1 MNSDATPTLPLYL
14 RVLWRRKWALLVPV
28 LLATVAA
35 YGLARSERPVYE
47 AHTDLLFRALE
58 SSGGVPSQPAD
69 IPTEQRIATSPAV
82 AEGAARNLGDG
93 TPAEAIL
100 GQVGALQVDQLA
112 ILRITA
118 RGPSAENAR
127 QVVSAVSAAYLDFR
141 RKRDAQNAGAI
152 TAAVQ
157 RQTRTLSDELEQL
170 DREIT
175 QRLLTSGGA
184 RGDADATPGTG
195 TDAPEADD
203 SQLQALRARRDT
215 LLGQLAVNQGR
226 LDQLN
231 LQAVT
236 QGAEV
241 TVIVPTT
248 SSEVPVEPRP
258 KRAAAIGG
266 LLGLLIGFGLVLVRE
281 QLNRGVRNVDELEQA
296 VGASVRSTIPR
307 VPSWRRRKE
316 ARLIMMEDALSPTAE
331 AYRILQ
337 SSLAFL
343 EVGTSAKVLLLTSAT
358 PGEGKSTTAAN
369 LAIAFAEAG
378 SRTVLV
384 DADLRHPRLHK
395 FFKVDNRSG
404 LSDILTG
411 RATFDQIVKAGGWHQ
426 SESGLALLTAGRPLG
441 HTTKALNSP
450 ALTALLGRLRQ
461 ADVVILDAPPTL
473 PVADTALLATHADAV
488 LVVANPSVSSR
499 SALEQL
505 GRRLPS
511 LGAKVLGIVLN
522 APEPNRMPTEAY
534 TYRYAYAAAD
544 PGRVQP
550 SRATRSRRRRTPQSS
565 GGWH

>member
-1 MNSDATPTLPLYL
+1 MNADATPTLPLYL

-100 GQVGALQVDQLA
+100 AQVGALQVDQLA

-118 RGPSAENAR
+118 RGQSAENAR

-141 RKRDAQNAGAI
+141 RKRDAENAGAI

-157 RQTRTLSDELEQL
+157 RQTSDLSDELERL
-170 DREIT
+170 DEEIT
-175 QRLLTSGGA
+175 RLQPAGG
-184 RGDADATPGTG
+184 DTTATPGTG
-195 TDAPEADD
+195 AGTAASDNG
-203 SQLQALRARRDT
+203 QLQALRARRDT

-231 LQAVT
+231 LQTLT
-236 QGAEV
+236 QGTEV

-248 SSEVPVEPRP
+248 SSDVPVEPRP

-307 VPSWRRRKE
+307 VASWRRQKE

-395 FFKVDNRSG
+395 FFKVDNRNG
-404 LSDILTG
+404 LSDILSG

-426 SESGLALLTAGRPLG
+426 SDSGLALLTAGRPLS

-450 ALTALLGRLRQ
+450 ALPALLARLQQ

-473 PVADTALLATHADAV
+473 PVADTALLAAHTDAV
-488 LVVANPSVSSR
+488 LVVANPGVSSR
-499 SALEQL
+499 PALEQL

-522 APEPNRMPTEAY
+522 APEPNRMPAEAY
-534 TYRYAYAAAD
+534 TYHYTYEAAD
-544 PGRVQP
+544 ADRVRP
-550 SRATRSRRRRTPQSS
+550 SRAQRSRRRRTSQSS
-565 GGWH
+565 GGWR

>member
-1 MNSDATPTLPLYL
+1 MNTDATPTLPLYL
-14 RVLWRRKWALLVPV
+14 RVLWRHKWALLVPV
-28 LLATVAA
+28 LLATAAA
-35 YGLARSERPVYE
+35 YGLAKSERPVYE
-47 AHTDLLFRALE
+47 AHTDLLFRTLE
-58 SSGGVPSQPAD
+58 SSGGVPSQPTD

-100 GQVGALQVDQLA
+100 GQVGALQVEQLA

-118 RGPSAENAR
+118 RGPSADHAR

-141 RKRDAQNAGAI
+141 RKHDAQNAGAI

-157 RQTRTLSDELEQL
+157 RQTRALSDELERL
-170 DREIT
+170 DQEIT
-175 QRLLTSGGA
+175 QRQLSSRDGAGA
-184 RGDADATPGTG
+184 RAVTPGAR
-195 TDAPEADD
+195 TDAIETDD

-215 LLGQLAVNQGR
+215 LLGLIAMNQGR

-236 QGAEV
+236 QGTEV

-248 SSEVPVEPRP
+248 SSEIPVEPRP

-281 QLNRGVRNVDELEQA
+281 QLNRGVRSVDELEQA

-307 VPSWRRRKE
+307 VPSWRRCKD

-343 EVGTSAKVLLLTSAT
+343 EVGTSVKVLLLTSAT

-378 SRTVLV
+378 SRTALV

-395 FFKVDNRSG
+395 FFKVDNRHG

-411 RATFDQIVKAGGWHQ
+411 RATFDQVAKAGGWHQ
-426 SESGLALLTAGRPLG
+426 SDSGLSLLTAGRPLG
-441 HTTKALNSP
+441 HTTKALSSP
-450 ALTALLGRLRQ
+450 ALAALLGRLRQ

-488 LVVANPSVSSR
+488 LVIANPSVSSR
-499 SALEQL
+499 PALEQL

-511 LGAKVLGIVLN
+511 LGAKVLGIVIN
-522 APEPNRMPTEAY
+522 APEPNRMPSEAY
-534 TYRYAYAAAD
+534 TYHYAYSAAD
-544 PGRVQP
+544 PDRVRP
-550 SRATRSRRRRTPQSS
+550 SRAQRSRRRRTSQSS
-565 GGWH
+565 GGWR

>member
-1 MNSDATPTLPLYL
+1 MNSDTTPTLPLYL
-14 RVLWRRKWALLVPV
+14 RALWRRKWALLVPV

-35 YGLARSERPVYE
+35 YGLAKSERPVYE

-82 AEGAARNLGDG
+82 AEGAARNLADG

-100 GQVGALQVDQLA
+100 AQVGALQVDQLA

-118 RGPSAENAR
+118 RGPSAGNAR
-127 QVVSAVSAAYLDFR
+127 EVVSAVSAAYLDFR
-141 RKRDAQNAGAI
+141 RKRDAQNAGVI
-152 TAAVQ
+152 TGAVQ
-157 RQTRTLSDELEQL
+157 RQNRALSDELERL
-170 DREIT
+170 DLEIT
-175 QRLLTSGGA
+175 RLQL
-184 RGDADATPGTG
+184 G
-195 TDAPEADD
+195 TDGADNAG
-203 SQLQALRARRDT
+203 SGNGQLQALRSRRDT

-241 TVIVPTT
+241 TVIVPPT
-248 SSEVPVEPRP
+248 SSEGPVEPRP

-296 VGASVRSTIPR
+296 VGASVRSTIPK
-307 VPSWRRRKE
+307 VPSWRRHKE
-316 ARLIMMEDALSPTAE
+316 ARLIMVEDALSPTAE

-337 SSLAFL
+337 SSLTFL

-395 FFKVDNRSG
+395 FFKVDNRHG

-411 RATFDQIVKAGGWHQ
+411 RASFDEIVKAGGWHQ
-426 SESGLALLTAGRPLG
+426 SDSGLALLTAGRPLG

-473 PVADTALLATHADAV
+473 PVADTALLAPHTDAA
-488 LVVANPSVSSR
+488 LVVANPGVSSR
-499 SALEQL
+499 PALEQL

-511 LGAKVLGIVLN
+511 LGTKVLGIVLN
-522 APEPNRMPTEAY
+522 APETNRMPAEAY
-534 TYRYAYAAAD
+534 TYHYAYAAANPD
-544 PGRVQP
+544 HVQP
-550 SRATRSRRRRTPQSS
+550 SRAQRSRRRRTSQSN
-565 GGWH
+565 GGWN